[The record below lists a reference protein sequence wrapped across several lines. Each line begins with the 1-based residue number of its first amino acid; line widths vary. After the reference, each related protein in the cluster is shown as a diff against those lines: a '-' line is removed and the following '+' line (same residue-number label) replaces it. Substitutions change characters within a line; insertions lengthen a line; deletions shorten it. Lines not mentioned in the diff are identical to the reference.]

1 MNTHERNNT
10 MTALNTLKFVNARK
24 SVLNNPI
31 HQRRIKLARKL
42 AEQIE
47 VAKAAGEGRVHTVSR
62 SKMITNSEG
71 LREAIST
78 TRKVKEWF
86 WTAEGGKVNVAVRY
100 GSKVIELAK
109 GKNAIELASSA
120 DLVPTLQLVRDAVI
134 AGELDEAISSA
145 SEKLK
150 KGFKR

>member
-1 MNTHERNNT
+1 
-10 MTALNTLKFVNARK
+10 MTTLNTLKFVSARK
-24 SVLNNPI
+24 SALSNPV
-31 HQRRIKLARKL
+31 HQRRFKLARKL

-47 VAKAAGEGRVHTVSR
+47 VAKAASEGRVHTVTR

-71 LREAIST
+71 VREATST

-86 WTAEGGKVNVAVRY
+86 WTCEGGKVNVAVRY

-109 GKNAIELASSA
+109 GKNAIEVASSA
-120 DLVPTLQLVRDAVI
+120 ELVPTLQLVRDAVI

-150 KGFKR
+150 RGFKR

>member
-1 MNTHERNNT
+1 
-10 MTALNTLKFVNARK
+10 MTALHMLKFVSARK
-24 SVLNNPI
+24 SVLSNPV

-47 VAKAAGEGRVHTVSR
+47 VAKAAGEGRVHTVTR

-71 LREAIST
+71 VREAVST

-86 WTAEGGKVNVAVRY
+86 WTAEDGKVNVAVRY

-109 GKNAIELASSA
+109 GKNAIELASTA
-120 DLVPTLQLVRDAVI
+120 ALVPTLQLVRDAVI

>member
-1 MNTHERNNT
+1 
-10 MTALNTLKFVNARK
+10 
-24 SVLNNPI
+24 
-31 HQRRIKLARKL
+31 
-42 AEQIE
+42 
-47 VAKAAGEGRVHTVSR
+47 
-62 SKMITNSEG
+62 MITNSEG
-71 LREAIST
+71 VREAIIT

-86 WTAEGGKVNVAVRY
+86 WTAESGKVNVAIRY

-109 GKNAIELASSA
+109 GKNAIELAGTA

>member
-1 MNTHERNNT
+1 
-10 MTALNTLKFVNARK
+10 MTALHTLKFVSAKK
-24 SVLNNPI
+24 SVLSNPV

-47 VAKAAGEGRVHTVSR
+47 VAKAAGEGRVHTVAR

-71 LREAIST
+71 VREAIST

-86 WTAEGGKVNVAVRY
+86 WATESGKVNVAVRY
-100 GSKVIELAK
+100 GSKVIELVK
-109 GKNAIELASSA
+109 GKNAIELASTA

>member
-1 MNTHERNNT
+1 
-10 MTALNTLKFVNARK
+10 MTALHTLKFVSAK
-24 SVLNNPI
+24 KAVLSNPV

-47 VAKAAGEGRVHTVSR
+47 VAKAAGEGRVHTVTR

-71 LREAIST
+71 VREAIIT

-86 WTAEGGKVNVAVRY
+86 WTAESGKVNVAIRY

-109 GKNAIELASSA
+109 GKNAIELAGTA

>member
-1 MNTHERNNT
+1 
-10 MTALNTLKFVNARK
+10 MTALHTLKFVSAK
-24 SVLNNPI
+24 QTVLSNPV

-47 VAKAAGEGRVHTVSR
+47 VAKAAGEGRVHTVTR

-71 LREAIST
+71 VREAIST

-109 GKNAIELASSA
+109 GKNAIELASTA
-120 DLVPTLQLVRDAVI
+120 DLVPTLKLVRDAVI
-134 AGELDEAISSA
+134 AGELDEAILSA

>member
-1 MNTHERNNT
+1 
-10 MTALNTLKFVNARK
+10 MTTLNTLKLVSARQ
-24 SVLNNPI
+24 SALSNPV
-31 HQRRIKLARKL
+31 HQRRFKLARKL
-42 AEQIE
+42 AEEIE
-47 VAKAAGEGRVHTVSR
+47 VAKAASEGQVHTVTR

-71 LREAIST
+71 VREATST

-86 WTAEGGKVNVAVRY
+86 WTCEGGKVNVAVRY

-120 DLVPTLQLVRDAVI
+120 ELVPTLQLVRDAVI